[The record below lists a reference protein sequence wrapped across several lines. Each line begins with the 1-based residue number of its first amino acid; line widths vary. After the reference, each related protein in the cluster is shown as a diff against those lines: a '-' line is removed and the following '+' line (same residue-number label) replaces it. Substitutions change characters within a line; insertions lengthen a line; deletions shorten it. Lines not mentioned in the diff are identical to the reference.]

1 MKILSLKLKNINS
14 LKGEVTIDFQDER
27 FQEVGIFGIVGPT
40 GAGKSSLLD
49 AISLALYGRVPRLG
63 SKAKPEQVVS
73 HGERKAL
80 AEVRFRV
87 KGEEYMAK
95 WTASVAKGSGNV
107 TVKRELADAEG
118 KILSDKIKEIEDKI
132 EEITGLDFNHFGRSV
147 MLAQGSFA
155 AFLEAKDNERSA
167 LLEKI
172 TGSDI
177 YRRISQAVYQK
188 TTEKKNKLKT
198 LQEQQESLEL
208 LSPEAKKEREVQIQS
223 LRAAQNSL
231 KEAQA
236 KLQQEKENKQKISA
250 FSIKINQLEREL
262 QALQAAEEAQREEL
276 QQLARYKAAQPLQA
290 DLRHWQEK
298 EKELKT
304 LVEKIA
310 KIQESITQLTQE
322 KEHAAQEAK
331 TQATEKERLEKEW
344 ETQSVQINQ
353 ARQLDKELKTLAQQ
367 GKAEKA
373 ALQEATKSLKMLQEA
388 QNRQKKE
395 LTQQHILRERTAAW
409 LKYHAK
415 DADLQVKI
423 SPIALHAK
431 QLEEQE
437 KKSRALQEALQL
449 SLKNEKTLE
458 KQKQEKK
465 EEFSAKKEAVAAL
478 RQSLD
483 ALESEREALLQ
494 GQKEAQLHQ
503 ALKKA
508 EQQAQSYE
516 TLQKAQKNW
525 NTLISDTKNIQNN
538 QLEEQKK
545 HDKFT
550 KGLNQLSAERAR
562 AEKALFHAREKAEL
576 EAAVLKLEDERQKLQ
591 KGEPCPLC
599 GAREHPFMEGHN
611 YGEGRH
617 RKERDAIEAKIKEL
631 DQRIKNG
638 EKHLQD
644 VEKVLVR
651 LQEQAQS
658 VSQKQTELRQEFGET
673 LEITAQEVQSRIG
686 KMQLEIEQYAQRL
699 ARIQALQ
706 TERDKTH
713 KNLDAAEKAKQKALE
728 ALQHDEKQLDAL
740 RLQRES
746 QLQQRN
752 ELLSA
757 QKETEEE
764 LEKLLTPFEVSRG
777 LGFLKALQQR
787 NEEFQQQQESA
798 LRLERATAELKQQI
812 EKKEQEISFSEKT
825 KQSLEN
831 SCEKLRRDY
840 KAKRD
845 ARREILGDN
854 DADTEEKRLL
864 AARNQARERAE
875 KTRAR
880 AEEVAQALA
889 SEIRALQEAQDQE
902 RAIKQASHEAK
913 SVLKKTLKNA
923 GFQSIEDLIQISAFA
938 ERAKVLSKIQEE
950 RENKIRE
957 KKALH
962 AEQTN
967 ELKHLEKL
975 NSSEH
980 PLAEIE
986 KKLQALEAE
995 REQHIRQQ
1003 TLLQEQLTRDE
1014 ELQKKQTSLLDEL
1027 QKSEKEYAL
1036 WSKMNAVIGSAGGD
1050 VFSKYAQS
1058 LTLGFLLQI
1067 ANRYLSKLHGRYQ
1080 IRKVPTAEADEKS
1093 YLKLEIIDRWQAD
1106 NIRNVKL
1113 LSGGETFLVSL
1124 ALALGLSELAGGE
1137 TQIETLFI
1145 DEGFGT
1151 LDAETLE
1158 TAVSVLENLQ
1168 AQGKT
1173 IGVISH
1179 VKMLKERLPL
1189 QIVVEKVPGSGFS
1202 KVRVIED

>member
-1 MKILSLKLKNINS
+1 MKILSLTLKNINS
-14 LKGEVTIDFQDER
+14 LRGLVTIDFQDER

-73 HGERKAL
+73 YGELEAL

-87 KGEEYMAK
+87 KGEEYTAR
-95 WTASVAKGSGNV
+95 WTASVVKRSGNV
-107 TVKRELADAEG
+107 TVKRELADAQG
-118 KILSDKIKEIEDKI
+118 KILSEKIKEIEKKI
-132 EEITGLDFNHFGRSV
+132 EEITGLDFDHFGRSV

-155 AFLEAKDNERSA
+155 AFLEAKDNDRSA

-177 YRRISQAVYQK
+177 YRRISQAVYRK
-188 TTEKKNKLKT
+188 TKEEEGKLKA
-198 LQEQQESLEL
+198 LQEQQENLEL
-208 LSPEAKKEREVQIQS
+208 LSPEAKKECKAQIQL
-223 LRAAQNSL
+223 LRAAQKSL
-231 KEAQA
+231 KAAQA

-250 FSIKINQLEREL
+250 FSIKINQLEHEL
-262 QALQAAEEAQREEL
+262 QALQSAEEAQREEL

-298 EKELKT
+298 EKELKI

-310 KIQESITQLTQE
+310 KIRESITQLTQE
-322 KEHAAQEAK
+322 KEHAAQKAK

-353 ARQLDKELKTLAQQ
+353 ARQLDKELKALAQQ

-373 ALQEATKSLKMLQEA
+373 ALQEATESLKMLQEA
-388 QNRQKKE
+388 QNRQKEE
-395 LTQQHILRERTAAW
+395 LTQQHILSERTAAW
-409 LKYHAK
+409 LKDHIK

-423 SPIALHAK
+423 APIALHAK

-465 EEFSAKKEAVAAL
+465 EKFLAEKEAVTAL
-478 RQSLD
+478 RQSLE
-483 ALESEREALLQ
+483 ALGNEREALLQ
-494 GQKEAQLHQ
+494 GQEEAQIHQ
-503 ALKKA
+503 TLKKT

-516 TLQKAQKNW
+516 ALQKAQKNW
-525 NTLISDTKNIQNN
+525 NILISDTKNIQNN
-538 QLEEQKK
+538 QLKEQKK

-550 KGLNQLSAERAR
+550 KGLNQLNAERAR
-562 AEKALFHAREKAEL
+562 TEEALFHAREKAEL
-576 EAAVLKLEDERQKLQ
+576 EAAVLKLENERQKLQ

-599 GAREHPFMEGHN
+599 GALEHPFMEGHN

-651 LQEQAQS
+651 LQEQAES

-673 LEITAQEVQSRIG
+673 LEITAQEVQNRLKKI
-686 KMQLEIEQYAQRL
+686 QLEIEHYEQRL
-699 ARIQALQ
+699 AHLQTLQ

-713 KNLDAAEKAKQKALE
+713 KNLEAAEKVMQKALE

-740 RLQRES
+740 RQQRES

-764 LEKLLTPFEVSRG
+764 LEKLLTPFEVSSSPD
-777 LGFLKALQQR
+777 FLKALQQR

-812 EKKEQEISFSEKT
+812 EKKEQEISFSKKT

-831 SCEKLRRDY
+831 SCEKLRSEY
-840 KAKRD
+840 KAKRTT
-845 ARREILGDN
+845 RRDILGDN

-864 AARNQARERAE
+864 AARSQARERAE
-875 KTRAR
+875 KTRVR

-889 SEIRALQEAQDQE
+889 SEIRALQEAQGQE
-902 RAIKQASHEAK
+902 SAIKQASYEAK
-913 SVLKKTLKNA
+913 SVLENSLKNS
-923 GFQSIEDLIQISAFA
+923 GFQSIDDLIQVSAFA

-957 KKALH
+957 KKVLH

-967 ELKHLEKL
+967 ELKHLEKQS
-975 NSSEH
+975 SSEH
-980 PLAEIE
+980 SLPEIE
-986 KKLQALEAE
+986 EKLQALETE

-1003 TLLQEQLTRDE
+1003 TILQEQLTRDE
-1014 ELQKKQTSLLDEL
+1014 ELQKKQMSLLDEL

-1067 ANRYLSKLHGRYQ
+1067 ANRYLDKLHGRYQ

-1124 ALALGLSELAGGE
+1124 ALALGLSDLAGGE

-1189 QIVVEKVPGSGFS
+1189 QIAVEKVPGSGFS